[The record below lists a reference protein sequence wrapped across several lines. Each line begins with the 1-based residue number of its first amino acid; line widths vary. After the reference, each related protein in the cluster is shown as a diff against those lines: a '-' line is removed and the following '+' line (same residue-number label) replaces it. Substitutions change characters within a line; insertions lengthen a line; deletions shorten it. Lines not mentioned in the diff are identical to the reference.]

1 MDIITEEVRAYL
13 RARTQVPAELLALDF
28 DALAARIEAT
38 GDIEAR
44 ELVAHHRERIARAGC
59 LPCERLAAAARLRVY
74 LTKKG
79 NA

>member
-1 MDIITEEVRAYL
+1 MSIDTEKVRAHL
-13 RARTQVPAELLALDF
+13 RARTQVPPELLALDF
-28 DALAARIEAT
+28 DALAACIEAT
-38 GDIEAR
+38 GNAEAV

-59 LPCERLAAAARLRVY
+59 TPCERLAAAARLRVY